1 MNDIHLSLVHL
12 PALKDYFF
20 KQFQLILNPPDELF
34 FNYLKYYINVRIPV
48 KCFKSVDFRTC
59 DLYKSFERI
68 FLDHLR
74 QDLTSDEEDSM
85 RLFSSQSEENN
96 QSTPKTKD
104 DDREEKCGRG
114 GKQEVD
120 RFGYYQMIMFSIIS
134 LPLFL
139 SAGFTLAY
147 VFTAGEV
154 KYRCLVPECEDP
166 ADTRFDVPWAVD
178 SVPDVTEMSKCTRY
192 LVRNSTND
200 GECTNRSFS
209 NVTRGCDSWIYDP
222 SENTILSE
230 WDLTCDTNRWKLTLV
245 GTINNV
251 GQFVGLIFA
260 GYVSDRYG
268 RRTILTLTTFLSGI
282 SGLIHSFSVNYWMFL
297 AFEFIDATVGAGIYS
312 AGFILGMEM
321 AGVKGRVLA
330 STIASCLFAV
340 GEMLLGLIAMWTRS
354 WRLILRF
361 VYGPALLAI
370 LMPFLIP
377 ESVRWLLA
385 NGKHDKVEKIYRKM
399 ARLNGLQISEEAI
412 GAFKDLNM
420 VKSEKTEQAAVT
432 EKKSPIMQILN
443 SSVMMTRLVAC
454 SFCWLT
460 NTFVYYGLSLNS
472 VAFAGDKYLNFIL
485 VAVVEIPAYFMTWFM
500 TDYVGRKA
508 TLSSS
513 FMLSGVFCLAIQ
525 FVPSGSWTFVPLILY
540 MAGKWCIT
548 MSFSTVYI
556 YTAEL
561 FPTNMRHS
569 LLGICSMTGRMGSI
583 LSPQTPLLAQ
593 IMPELPLIL
602 FGCMALSAGILS
614 LVFPETL
621 GTALP
626 DTVTEAENIGK
637 SRPKLDVQDSPS

>member
-1 MNDIHLSLVHL
+1 MGSRMGSR
-12 PALKDYFF
+12 
-20 KQFQLILNPPDELF
+20 IL
-34 FNYLKYYINVRIPV
+34 RG
-48 KCFKSVDFRTC
+48 
-59 DLYKSFERI
+59 
-68 FLDHLR
+68 
-74 QDLTSDEEDSM
+74 DEEDNM
-85 RLFSSQSEENN
+85 RLFCSQKDESSSA
-96 QSTPKTKD
+96 PKTID
-104 DDREEKCGRG
+104 GTG
-114 GKQEVD
+114 GKRGSEQEVD
-120 RFGYYQMIMFSIIS
+120 RFGYYQMIMFAIIS

-166 ADTRFDVPWAVD
+166 NSTVFNSPWAENA
-178 SVPDVTEMSKCTRY
+178 VPDLSEMSKCTRY
-192 LVRNSTND
+192 VVQNHT
-200 GECTNRSFS
+200 GACTNQSFS
-209 NVTRGCDSWIYDP
+209 NVTQKCDSWVYDP
-222 SENTILSE
+222 SENTVLSE

-260 GYVSDRYG
+260 GYISDRYG
-268 RRTILTLTTFLSGI
+268 RRTILTLTTSLSGI

-297 AFEFIDATVGAGIYS
+297 AFEFIDATVAAGIYS

-330 STIASCLFAV
+330 STIICCMFAV
-340 GEMLLGLIAMWTRS
+340 GEMLLGLIAMWLRS
-354 WRLILRF
+354 WRLILRM

-370 LMPFLIP
+370 LLPFLIP

-385 NGKHDKVEKIYRKM
+385 NGKHEKVERIYRKM
-399 ARLNGLQISEEAI
+399 ARINGLQVSEEAI

-420 VKSEKTEQAAVT
+420 VKADKTEQMAH
-432 EKKSPIMQILN
+432 EKKSPFMQVLT
-443 SSVMMTRLVAC
+443 SSVMLTRLLAC

-472 VAFAGDKYLNFIL
+472 VAFAGDKYTNFIL
-485 VAVVEIPAYFMTWFM
+485 VAVVEIPAYFLTWFL
-500 TDYVGRKA
+500 TDHIGRKA

-513 FMLSGVFCLAIQ
+513 FLLSGAFCLAIQ
-525 FVPSGSWTFVPLILY
+525 FVPTGSWSFLPLVLY
-540 MAGKWCIT
+540 MGGKWCIT

-561 FPTNMRHS
+561 FPTNLRHS

-602 FGCMALSAGILS
+602 FGCMAMSAGLLS
-614 LVFPETL
+614 LFFPETL
-621 GTALP
+621 GTKLP
-626 DTVTEAENIGK
+626 DTVWEAENIGK
-637 SRPKLDVQDSPS
+637 TQAKQELQDSPS

>member
-1 MNDIHLSLVHL
+1 MYLRGTRR
-12 PALKDYFF
+12 
-20 KQFQLILNPPDELF
+20 QFVIL
-34 FNYLKYYINVRIPV
+34 
-48 KCFKSVDFRTC
+48 C
-59 DLYKSFERI
+59 
-68 FLDHLR
+68 LR
-74 QDLTSDEEDSM
+74 GDEEDSM
-85 RLFSSQSEENN
+85 KLFCSSDDAPATTAPKPKDGARGEKGDQS
-96 QSTPKTKD
+96 
-104 DDREEKCGRG
+104 
-114 GKQEVD
+114 GKQDVD

-154 KYRCLVPECEDP
+154 KYRCLVPECED
-166 ADTRFDVPWAVD
+166 ANNTRFDVPWVVD
-178 SVPDVTEMSKCTRY
+178 SVPDISEMSKCARY
-192 LVRNSTND
+192 AVKNHT
-200 GECTNRSFS
+200 GQCTNQSFS
-209 NVTRGCDSWIYDP
+209 NVTRKCDSWVYDP

-230 WDLTCDTNRWKLTLV
+230 WGLTCDANRWKLTLV

-297 AFEFIDATVGAGIYS
+297 ACEFIDATVGAGIYS

-330 STIASCLFAV
+330 STITSCLFAV
-340 GEMLLGLIAMWTRS
+340 GEVLLGLIAMWTRS
-354 WRLILRF
+354 WRLILRL
-361 VYGPALLAI
+361 VYGPALLAF

-385 NGKHDKVEKIYRKM
+385 NGRQDKVESIYRKM
-399 ARLNGLQISEEAI
+399 ARLNGLRITDEAI
-412 GAFKDLNM
+412 GEFKELNM
-420 VKSEKTEQAAVT
+420 VKTEKTEQLAS
-432 EKKSPIMQILN
+432 EKKSPYMQILG
-443 SSVMMTRLVAC
+443 SSVMMTRLLAC

-472 VAFAGDKYLNFIL
+472 VAFAGDKYTNFIL
-485 VAVVEIPAYFMTWFM
+485 VAIVEIPAYFLTWFM
-500 TDYVGRKA
+500 TDYVGRKI

-513 FMLSGVFCLAIQ
+513 FLLSGVFCLAIQ
-525 FVPSGSWTFVPLILY
+525 FVPSGSWSFIPLILY
-540 MAGKWCIT
+540 MGGKWCIT

-593 IMPELPLIL
+593 IMPALPLIL
-602 FGCMALSAGILS
+602 FGCMGLSAGLLS
-614 LVFPETL
+614 LIFPETL
-621 GTALP
+621 GTKLP
-626 DTVTEAENIGK
+626 DTVWEAENIGK
-637 SRPKLDVQDSPS
+637 PQLKQDALDSPS